1 MVRPPRAAPPPPPP
15 HAPAAAR
22 SPPPLAQEAKVQE
35 AVAGYLEALAEVDAA
50 LAADPGDAE
59 AAALRAELA
68 AALADARAALPDD
81 TEAAAAPAIGPAPA
95 PAPPPEAL
103 APSRRP
109 RALPSAGANNSSAP
123 HNARIHPR
131 SLYAATE
138 PDFAALARR
147 HPPLA
152 PFLRHAG
159 TGAPASARASLD
171 FSDAAACRALTA
183 ALLKVDYGVE
193 WALPAGHLA
202 PPVTVRANYIHW
214 LQDLLALA
222 PPPAPGMV
230 VADEG
235 VGSEVNGIA
244 GGDGAGNGAGRSP
257 AAFSPPPLTGPGIV
271 GLDIGTGASLIYPLL
286 GAAVAGWRFV
296 AVDVTRAALAG
307 AAANRAANP
316 RLAPLLEL
324 RAARPQPAQRAAL
337 GADAALGAEDDEDAS
352 APGAGAA
359 ATKGTSPPPPG
370 VLAAALR
377 PGERFAF
384 SMCNPPFFESA
395 AEAGANPAT
404 AYGGTPAEVAFPG
417 GEAAFVASMVED
429 SLRLGEAV
437 HWYTTM
443 VGKKATLKAMRAML
457 AARGARAVRTAEF
470 AQGRTARWGLAWSLA
485 RGARAAAAAG
495 APLPRPAAPGGAPA
509 AAALAPVRGRR
520 AAAQVFAP
528 AAAGGEVLAAAA
540 DALRREGLAV
550 AVDAAAFSLRA
561 AEAPGGA
568 KRARIEGGGG
578 GAAAAA
584 AAATAPALN
593 STPFSLE
600 LTLFAQPGGGGFA
613 LTCALARGC
622 PDALAPRF
630 AAAAASARAALA
642 ARWRVV

>member
-1 MVRPPRAAPPPPPP
+1 MVRPPRAAPPPPP
-15 HAPAAAR
+15 HDPAAAR
-22 SPPPLAQEAKVQE
+22 SPPPPQQDAEVQE

-68 AALADARAALPDD
+68 AALADARGALPPGDAD
-81 TEAAAAPAIGPAPA
+81 GAAAAPAIGPAPA
-95 PAPPPEAL
+95 PPPPPPPEAL

-109 RALPSAGANNSSAP
+109 RALPYSGSGNASSAP
-123 HNARIHPR
+123 LNARIHPR
-131 SLYAATE
+131 SLYAAAE
-138 PDFAALARR
+138 PDFAALARH

-152 PFLRHAG
+152 PFLRR
-159 TGAPASARASLD
+159 GAAAAASAARASLD

-202 PPVTVRANYIHW
+202 PPVTVRANYVHW

-222 PPPAPGMV
+222 PPPAPGV
-230 VADEG
+230 VVSEDGAEKVV
-235 VGSEVNGIA
+235 VG
-244 GGDGAGNGAGRSP
+244 GGGAGNGAGRGP
-257 AAFSPPPLTGPGIV
+257 AALSPPALTGPGIV

-337 GADAALGAEDDEDAS
+337 GADAALGDDEDPSSTPAVS
-352 APGAGAA
+352 LPL
-359 ATKGTSPPPPG
+359 PG

-429 SLRLGEAV
+429 SFRLGEAV

-457 AARGARAVRTAEF
+457 TARGARTVRTAEF

-485 RGARAAAAAG
+485 RGAAAAAAAG
-495 APLPRPAAPGGAPA
+495 APLPRPAAPGDTPA

-528 AAAGGEVLAAAA
+528 AAAGVEVLAVAA
-540 DALRREGLAV
+540 DALRRRGLAV

-568 KRARIEGGGG
+568 KRARIEDGGGG
-578 GAAAAA
+578 GSAAAAA
-584 AAATAPALN
+584 PTLD

-622 PDALAPRF
+622 PDTLAPRF
-630 AAAAASARAALA
+630 AAAAAAARAALA
-642 ARWRVV
+642 ARWRVI